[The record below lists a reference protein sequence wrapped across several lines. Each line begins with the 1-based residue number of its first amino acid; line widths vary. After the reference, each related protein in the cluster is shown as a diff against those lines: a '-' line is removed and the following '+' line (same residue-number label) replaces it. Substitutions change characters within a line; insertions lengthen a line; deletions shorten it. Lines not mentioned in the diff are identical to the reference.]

1 LYVFFFR
8 AFSFLALLTILRFF
22 CVKESSMYILGLSAM
37 GHDSAAALLGDSGIV
52 AAMEESKL
60 ARTRAIEGIPREA
73 IRYCLERAGIG
84 WRDIA
89 HVAIASRPWRAWQR
103 QASFRAR
110 LAPLAPVSSGYF
122 VNKAS
127 GELGRELNNVRI
139 VRQMAGAPAGRVES
153 LDHHLCHAA
162 SAFYASPFERALVV
176 SLDEKGDGRAGFV
189 GIGEGTG
196 LREVSSL
203 ALPHSLA
210 WVYSQVTKLL
220 GFRPHADEHKTQW
233 LSICGEVG
241 GDADSGSAAVTGA
254 AAGAAE
260 FTDLFLEMLRRE
272 ARGPA
277 HLNAK
282 YFRHGFAG
290 ELSFTHEFYR
300 RAGIAHEPAENTPE
314 TRVAEPLRA
323 RIAAGLQRA
332 CEIILCEW
340 LAALREEFKERSL
353 CLAGGLFLNP
363 LLVAA
368 IEARAGFENVFVQP
382 AAGNEGT
389 ALGAAYF
396 VWHQQLGRARM
407 AAMPGP
413 YWGPA
418 YSNEEIKRVLENCK
432 AAYHWCDS
440 DERKLGETVRLLQ
453 AGKIVAWFQGAAEF
467 GPRALGNR
475 SLLASP
481 WAPYVKENLND
492 YVKHRESFRPFAL
505 AIPEERCREY
515 FECSPNGRFL
525 TTMARTNGAGRK
537 LLEGL
542 PTGFLLHGN
551 LVRLHVVHTADNPL
565 FWKLLNRAGEN
576 APAPILVNTSFNLFG
591 EPLVVTPR
599 DAVRSYFCS
608 GADALVA
615 GNFLLEKR

>member
-1 LYVFFFR
+1 
-8 AFSFLALLTILRFF
+8 
-22 CVKESSMYILGLSAM
+22 MYILGLSAM

-60 ARTRAIEGIPREA
+60 TRIRVIEGIPREA

-84 WRDIA
+84 WRDVA

-139 VRQMAGAPAGRVES
+139 VRQMAGAPDGRVAS

-196 LREVSSL
+196 LREVASL

-220 GFRPHADEHKTQW
+220 GFRPHADEHNTQW
-233 LSICGEVG
+233 LSIYDSRDGEAAG
-241 GDADSGSAAVTGA
+241 GGT

-260 FTDLFLEMLRRE
+260 FTDLFLEMMRRE

-282 YFRHGFAG
+282 YFRRGFAG

-300 RAGIAHEPAENTPE
+300 RAGIAHEPAEDAPE
-314 TRVAEPLRA
+314 TRLAEPLRA

-340 LAALREEFKERSL
+340 LAALREQYKERSL

-389 ALGAAYF
+389 ALGAAWL
-396 VWHQQLGRARM
+396 VWHQQLGRERLAP
-407 AAMPGP
+407 MPAP

-418 YSNEEIKRVLENCK
+418 YSNEEIKKVLENCK

-440 DERKLGETVRLLQ
+440 DERKFGEAARLLQ

-481 WAPYVKENLND
+481 WAPYAKENLND

-505 AIPEERCREY
+505 AIPEERCAEY
-515 FECSPNGRFL
+515 FHCSPNGRFL
-525 TTMARTNGAGRK
+525 TTMATANAAGRK

-542 PTGFLLHGN
+542 PPGFLLLN
-551 LVRLHVVHTADNPL
+551 DLVRLQVVRAADNPL
-565 FWKLLNRAGEN
+565 FWKLLQRSGEN

>member
-1 LYVFFFR
+1 
-8 AFSFLALLTILRFF
+8 
-22 CVKESSMYILGLSAM
+22 MYILGLSAM
-37 GHDSAAALLGDSGIV
+37 GHDSAAALLGESGIV

-60 ARTRAIEGIPREA
+60 ARTRGIEGIPREA

-84 WRDIA
+84 WRDVA

-103 QASFRAR
+103 QAAFRAR

-139 VRQMAGAPAGRVES
+139 VRQMAGAPEGRVAS

-196 LREVSSL
+196 LREVVSL

-233 LSICGEVG
+233 LSIYDSHDGEAG
-241 GDADSGSAAVTGA
+241 GA
-254 AAGAAE
+254 AGTGGE

-277 HLNAK
+277 HLNVK

-300 RAGIAHEPAENTPE
+300 RAGIAHEPAEDAPE
-314 TRVAEPLRA
+314 TRVAEALRA

-332 CEIILCEW
+332 CEIVLCEW
-340 LAALREEFKERSL
+340 LAALREQYKERAL

-368 IEARAGFENVFVQP
+368 IEARAGFENVSVQP

-389 ALGAAYF
+389 ALGAAWL
-396 VWHQQLGRARM
+396 VWHQQLGRARLAAM
-407 AAMPGP
+407 AAP

-418 YSNEEIKRVLENCK
+418 YSNEEIKKVLENCK

-481 WAPYVKENLND
+481 WAPYAKENLND

-505 AIPEERCREY
+505 AIPEERCAEY

-525 TTMARTNGAGRK
+525 TTMAKANAAGRK
-537 LLEGL
+537 LLASL
-542 PTGFLLHGN
+542 PPGFLLPDD
-551 LVRLHVVHTADNPL
+551 LVRLQVVREADNAL

>member
-1 LYVFFFR
+1 MF
-8 AFSFLALLTILRFF
+8 
-22 CVKESSMYILGLSAM
+22 ILGLSAM
-37 GHDSAAALLGDSGIV
+37 GHDSAAALLDDSGIV

-60 ARTRAIEGIPREA
+60 ARSRAVEGIPREA
-73 IRYCLERAGIG
+73 IRYCLERAAIT
-84 WRDIA
+84 WRDVA

-103 QASFRAR
+103 HASFRAR
-110 LAPLAPVSSGYF
+110 LAPIAPVSSGYF

-139 VRQMAGAPAGRVES
+139 VRQMAGAPEGRVES

-162 SAFYASPFERALVV
+162 SAFYASPYERALAV
-176 SLDEKGDGRAGFV
+176 SLDEKGDGRAGFA
-189 GIGEGTG
+189 GIGEGTA
-196 LREVSSL
+196 LREVASL

-233 LSICGEVG
+233 LSIYGEKG
-241 GDADSGSAAVTGA
+241 GDAGGGSAAVVTGA
-254 AAGAAE
+254 TAGAADFAE
-260 FTDLFLEMLRRE
+260 LFLEMLRRE

-282 YFRHGFAG
+282 YFRNGFAG
-290 ELSFTHEFYR
+290 ALSFTHEFYR
-300 RAGIAHEPAENTPE
+300 RAGIAHEPAEDAPE
-314 TRVAEPLRA
+314 TRLAEALRA
-323 RIAAGLQRA
+323 PIAAGLQRA

-340 LAALREEFKERSL
+340 LAGLREDFKERSL

-389 ALGAAYF
+389 ALGAAYLI
-396 VWHQQLGRARM
+396 WHQQLRRARM

-418 YSNEEIKRVLENCK
+418 YSNEDVKRVLENCK

-440 DERKLGETVRLLQ
+440 DERKLGEVVRLLQ

-481 WAPYVKENLND
+481 WAPYAKENLND

-505 AIPEERCREY
+505 AIPEERCAEY
-515 FECSPNGRFL
+515 FECSANGRFL
-525 TTMARTNGAGRK
+525 TTMARANEAGRK
-537 LLEGL
+537 LLAPL
-542 PTGFLLHGN
+542 PPGFLLPGN
-551 LVRLHVVHTADNPL
+551 LVRLHVVHAADNPL

>member
-1 LYVFFFR
+1 
-8 AFSFLALLTILRFF
+8 
-22 CVKESSMYILGLSAM
+22 MYILGLSAM

-60 ARTRAIEGIPREA
+60 ARRRAIGGIPREA
-73 IRYCLERAGIG
+73 IRYCLEGAGIG
-84 WRDIA
+84 WRDVA

-139 VRQMAGAPAGRVES
+139 VKQLAGSPEGRVES

-162 SAFYASPFERALVV
+162 GAFYASAFERALVV

-189 GIGEGTG
+189 GIGKGTG
-196 LREVSSL
+196 LREVSSIG
-203 ALPHSLA
+203 LPHSLA

-233 LSICGEVG
+233 LSIYGGNG
-241 GDADSGSAAVTGA
+241 GDAGGGSAAVVTGA
-254 AAGAAE
+254 ATGAVD
-260 FTDLFLEMLRRE
+260 FTELFLEMLRRE
-272 ARGPA
+272 PRGPA

-300 RAGIAHEPAENTPE
+300 RAGIAREPGEGAPE

-323 RIAAGLQRA
+323 GIAGGLQRA

-340 LAALREEFKERSL
+340 LVALREEYTERSL

-389 ALGAAYF
+389 ALGAAWL

-407 AAMPGP
+407 AAMSGP
-413 YWGPA
+413 YWGPV
-418 YSNEEIKRVLENCK
+418 YSNEEIKKVLDNCK

-440 DERKLGETVRLLQ
+440 DERKLGEAVRLLQ

-481 WAPYVKENLND
+481 WAPYAKENLND

-505 AIPEERCREY
+505 AIPEERCAEY
-515 FECSPNGRFL
+515 FECSANGRFL
-525 TTMARTNGAGRK
+525 TTMAKANEAGRK
-537 LLEGL
+537 LLAPL
-542 PTGFLLHGN
+542 PPGFLLPDN
-551 LVRLHVVHTADNPL
+551 LVRLHVVHAKDNPL

>member
-1 LYVFFFR
+1 
-8 AFSFLALLTILRFF
+8 
-22 CVKESSMYILGLSAM
+22 MYILGLSAM

-60 ARTRAIEGIPREA
+60 ARRRALEGIPREA

-84 WRDIA
+84 WHDVA

-139 VRQMAGAPAGRVES
+139 VRQMAGAPDGRVES
-153 LDHHLCHAA
+153 LDHHLCHGA
-162 SAFYASPFERALVV
+162 SAFYASAFERALVV

-189 GIGEGTG
+189 GLGEGTG
-196 LREVSSL
+196 LREVSSI

-233 LSICGEVG
+233 LSVYGERDGDVG
-241 GDADSGSAAVTGA
+241 GGSAATGA
-254 AAGAAE
+254 SAGAAE

-277 HLNAK
+277 HLNSK
-282 YFRHGFAG
+282 YFRHGYAG

-300 RAGIAHEPAENTPE
+300 RAGIAVEPAEDAPE

-323 RIAAGLQRA
+323 KIAAGLQRA

-340 LAALREEFKERSL
+340 LAGLREEYKERSL

-389 ALGAAYF
+389 ALGAAWL

-407 AAMPGP
+407 AATPGP

-418 YSNEEIKRVLENCK
+418 YSNEEIKQVLENCK

-440 DERKLGETVRLLQ
+440 DERKLGEAVRLLQ

-505 AIPEERCREY
+505 AIPEERCAEY

-525 TTMARTNGAGRK
+525 TTMAKANEAGRE
-537 LLEGL
+537 LLAPL
-542 PTGFLLHGN
+542 PPGFLLPDN
-551 LVRLHVVHTADNPL
+551 LVRLHVVHAADNPL
-565 FWKLLNRAGEN
+565 FWKLLYRAGEN

>member
-1 LYVFFFR
+1 VL
-8 AFSFLALLTILRFF
+8 FLAFPNILRFF
-22 CVKESSMYILGLSAM
+22 CVKVYSVYILGISAM

-60 ARTRAIEGIPREA
+60 ARSRAIEGIPREA
-73 IRYCLERAGIG
+73 IRYCMERAGIG
-84 WRDIA
+84 WRDVGQ
-89 HVAIASRPWRAWQR
+89 VAIASRPWRAWQR
-103 QASFRAR
+103 QAAFRAR

-139 VRQMAGAPAGRVES
+139 VRQMAGAPDGRVAT

-162 SAFYASPFERALVV
+162 SAFYASPYERALVV

-196 LREVSSL
+196 LREVASL

-220 GFRPHADEHKTQW
+220 GFRAHADEHKTQW
-233 LSICGEVG
+233 LSIYRSGDGETG
-241 GDADSGSAAVTGA
+241 RAAVSG
-254 AAGAAE
+254 GE

-300 RAGIAHEPAENTPE
+300 RAGIAHEPAEDAPE
-314 TRVAEPLRA
+314 TRVAEALRA

-368 IEARAGFENVFVQP
+368 IEARTGFENVFVQP

-389 ALGAAYF
+389 ALGAAWL
-396 VWHQQLGRARM
+396 VWHQQLERSRLAAM
-407 AAMPGP
+407 AAPC
-413 YWGPA
+413 WGPE
-418 YSNEEIKRVLENCK
+418 YSNAEIKKVLENCK

-440 DERKLGETVRLLQ
+440 DERKLGEAVRLLQ
-453 AGKIVAWFQGAAEF
+453 TGKIVAWFQGSAEF

-481 WAPYVKENLND
+481 WAPYAKENLND

-505 AIPEERCREY
+505 AIPEERSAEY
-515 FECSPNGRFL
+515 FECSANGRFL
-525 TTMARTNGAGRK
+525 TTMAKANAAGRK
-537 LLEGL
+537 LLAGL
-542 PTGFLLHGN
+542 PPGFLLADD
-551 LVRLHVVHTADNPL
+551 LVRLQVVRAADNPL
-565 FWKLLNRAGEN
+565 FWKLLNRSGEN
-576 APAPILVNTSFNLFG
+576 APAPMLVNTSFNLFG

>member
-1 LYVFFFR
+1 
-8 AFSFLALLTILRFF
+8 
-22 CVKESSMYILGLSAM
+22 M
-37 GHDSAAALLGDSGIV
+37 GHDSAAALLGDSGII

-60 ARTRAIEGIPREA
+60 ARRRAIDGIPREA

-84 WRDIA
+84 WRDVA

-122 VNKAS
+122 LNKAS

-139 VRQMAGAPAGRVES
+139 VRQMAGAPDGRVQS
-153 LDHHLCHAA
+153 LDHHLCHGA
-162 SAFYASPFERALVV
+162 SAFYASALERALVV

-189 GIGEGTG
+189 GLGEGIA
-196 LREVSSL
+196 LREVSSI

-233 LSICGEVG
+233 LSIYGES
-241 GDADSGSAAVTGA
+241 D
-254 AAGAAE
+254 AAGRTAATGGGVGVAE

-277 HLNAK
+277 YLNGK
-282 YFRHGFAG
+282 YFRHGYAG

-300 RAGIAHEPAENTPE
+300 RAGIAVEPVADAPE

-323 RIAAGLQRA
+323 KIAAGLERA

-340 LAALREEFKERSL
+340 LAGLREEYKERSL

-368 IEARAGFENVFVQP
+368 IEVRAGFENVFVQP

-389 ALGAAYF
+389 ALGAAWLL
-396 VWHQQLGRARM
+396 WHQQLGRARM
-407 AAMPGP
+407 AATPGP

-418 YSNEEIKRVLENCK
+418 YSNEEIKKVLENCK

-440 DERKLGETVRLLQ
+440 DERKLGEALRLLQ

-481 WAPYVKENLND
+481 WAPYAKENLND

-505 AIPEERCREY
+505 AIPEERCAEY
-515 FECSPNGRFL
+515 FECSPSGRFL
-525 TTMARTNGAGRK
+525 TTMAKANEAGRE
-537 LLEGL
+537 LLAPL
-542 PTGFLLHGN
+542 PPGFLLPDN
-551 LVRLHVVHTADNPL
+551 LVRLHVVHAADNPL
-565 FWKLLNRAGEN
+565 FWKLLYRAGEN

>member
-1 LYVFFFR
+1 
-8 AFSFLALLTILRFF
+8 
-22 CVKESSMYILGLSAM
+22 MYILGLSGMA
-37 GHDSAAALLGDSGIV
+37 HDSAAALLGDSGIV

-60 ARTRAIEGIPREA
+60 ARRRAIEGIPREA
-73 IRYCLERAGIG
+73 IRYCLERVGIA
-84 WRDIA
+84 WRDVA
-89 HVAIASRPWRAWQR
+89 HVAIASRPWCAWQR

-139 VRQMAGAPAGRVES
+139 VRQMAGAPDGRVES

-189 GIGEGTG
+189 GLGAGTG

-203 ALPHSLA
+203 GLPHSLA

-233 LSICGEVG
+233 LSIYGKSG
-241 GDADSGSAAVTGA
+241 GDTGGGA
-254 AAGAAE
+254 ALAGGAE
-260 FTDLFLEMLRRE
+260 LTELFLEMLRRE
-272 ARGPA
+272 PRGRA

-282 YFRHGFAG
+282 YFRHGYAG

-300 RAGIAHEPAENTPE
+300 RAGIARERAEDAPE
-314 TRVAEPLRA
+314 TRVPEPLRA
-323 RIAAGLQRA
+323 KIAAGLQRA

-368 IEARAGFENVFVQP
+368 IEAGAGFENVFVQP

-389 ALGAAYF
+389 ALGAAWL
-396 VWHQQLGRARM
+396 VWHRQLGRARM
-407 AAMPGP
+407 AAMSGP

-418 YSNEEIKRVLENCK
+418 YSNEGIKKVLDNCK

-440 DERKLGETVRLLQ
+440 DERKLGEAVRLLE
-453 AGKIVAWFQGAAEF
+453 AGKIVAWFQSAAEF

-481 WAPYVKENLND
+481 WAPYAKENLND

-505 AIPEERCREY
+505 AIPEERCAEY
-515 FECSPNGRFL
+515 FECSANGRFL
-525 TTMARTNGAGRK
+525 TTMAKANEAGRK
-537 LLEGL
+537 LLASL
-542 PTGFLLHGN
+542 PPGFLLPDN
-551 LVRLHVVHTADNPL
+551 LVRLHVVHAADNPL

-576 APAPILVNTSFNLFG
+576 APAPMLVNTSFNLFG

-608 GADALVA
+608 GADALLA

>member
-1 LYVFFFR
+1 
-8 AFSFLALLTILRFF
+8 
-22 CVKESSMYILGLSAM
+22 M
-37 GHDSAAALLGDSGIV
+37 GHDSTATLLGESGIV

-60 ARTRAIEGIPREA
+60 ARTRGIEGIPREA

-84 WRDIA
+84 WRDVA

-103 QASFRAR
+103 QAAFRAR

-139 VRQMAGAPAGRVES
+139 VRQMAGAPEGRVAS

-196 LREVSSL
+196 LREVASL

-233 LSICGEVG
+233 LSIYDSHDGEAG
-241 GDADSGSAAVTGA
+241 GA
-254 AAGAAE
+254 AGTGGE

-300 RAGIAHEPAENTPE
+300 RAGIAHEPAEDAPE
-314 TRVAEPLRA
+314 TRVAEALRA

-332 CEIILCEW
+332 CEIVMCEW
-340 LAALREEFKERSL
+340 LAALREQYKERSL

-389 ALGAAYF
+389 ALGAAWL
-396 VWHQQLGRARM
+396 VWHQQQGRARLAAM
-407 AAMPGP
+407 AAP

-418 YSNEEIKRVLENCK
+418 YSNEEIKKVLENCK

-481 WAPYVKENLND
+481 WAPYAKENLND

-505 AIPEERCREY
+505 AIPEERCAEY

-525 TTMARTNGAGRK
+525 TTMAKANAAGRK
-537 LLEGL
+537 LLASL
-542 PTGFLLHGN
+542 PPGFLLPDD
-551 LVRLHVVHTADNPL
+551 LVRLQVVRAADNAL
-565 FWKLLNRAGEN
+565 FWKLLQRSGEN
-576 APAPILVNTSFNLFG
+576 APAPIVVNTSFNLFG

-599 DAVRSYFCS
+599 DAMRSYFCS

>member
-1 LYVFFFR
+1 
-8 AFSFLALLTILRFF
+8 
-22 CVKESSMYILGLSAM
+22 MYILGLSAM

-60 ARTRAIEGIPREA
+60 TRSRAVEGIPREA

-84 WRDIA
+84 WRDVT
-89 HVAIASRPWRAWQR
+89 HVAIDSRPWRAWQR
-103 QASFRAR
+103 QATFRAR
-110 LAPLAPVSSGYF
+110 LAPIAPVSSGYF

-139 VRQMAGAPAGRVES
+139 VRQMAGAPEGRLES

-162 SAFYASPFERALVV
+162 SAFYASPYERALVV

-189 GIGEGTG
+189 GIGEGTA

-233 LSICGEVG
+233 LSIYGNSG
-241 GDADSGSAAVTGA
+241 GDPGGGAAAVVTGA
-254 AAGAAE
+254 ATGAAE
-260 FTDLFLEMLRRE
+260 FTELFLEMLRRE
-272 ARGPA
+272 PRGPA
-277 HLNAK
+277 QLNTK
-282 YFRHGFAG
+282 YFRNGFAG

-300 RAGIAHEPAENTPE
+300 RAGIAHEPAEDAPG
-314 TRVAEPLRA
+314 TRVAEALCAP
-323 RIAAGLQRA
+323 IAAGLQRA
-332 CEIILCEW
+332 CETILYEW
-340 LAALREEFKERSL
+340 LAALREEFQERAL
-353 CLAGGLFLNP
+353 CVAGGLFLNP

-368 IEARAGFENVFVQP
+368 IEARAGYENVFVQP

-389 ALGAAYF
+389 ALGAAWL
-396 VWHQQLGRARM
+396 VWHQQLERARM
-407 AAMPGP
+407 RAMPGP

-418 YSNEEIKRVLENCK
+418 YSNEEIKKVLDNCK

-440 DERKLGETVRLLQ
+440 DERKLGEAVRLLQ

-467 GPRALGNR
+467 GPRAQGNR

-481 WAPYVKENLND
+481 WAPYAKENLND

-505 AIPEERCREY
+505 AIPEERCAEY
-515 FECSPNGRFL
+515 FECSANGRFL
-525 TTMARTNGAGRK
+525 TTMATANEAGRK
-537 LLEGL
+537 LLAPL
-542 PTGFLLHGN
+542 PPGFLLAGN
-551 LVRLHVVHTADNPL
+551 LVRLHVVRAADNPL

>member
-1 LYVFFFR
+1 VL
-8 AFSFLALLTILRFF
+8 FLAFLTIARFF
-22 CVKESSMYILGLSAM
+22 CVKASSMHILGISAM
-37 GHDSAAALLGDSGIV
+37 AHDSAAALLGESGIV

-60 ARTRAIEGIPREA
+60 ARSRTIEGIPREA
-73 IRYCLERAGIG
+73 IRYCLDRAGIG
-84 WRDIA
+84 WRDVA

-103 QASFRAR
+103 QAAFRAK

-139 VRQMAGAPAGRVES
+139 VRQMAGAPDGRVAS
-153 LDHHLCHAA
+153 FDHHLCHAA
-162 SAFYASPFERALVV
+162 SAYYASAFERALVV

-189 GIGEGTG
+189 GIGAGTG
-196 LREVSSL
+196 LREVASL

-220 GFRPHADEHKTQW
+220 GFRAHADEHKTQW
-233 LSICGEVG
+233 LGICGEG
-241 GDADSGSAAVTGA
+241 GELRGAKGGS

-272 ARGPA
+272 PRGAA

-300 RAGIAHEPAENTPE
+300 RAGIAHEPAEDAPD
-314 TRVAEPLRA
+314 TRVAEGLRA
-323 RIAAGLQRA
+323 RVAAGLQRA

-340 LAALREEFKERSL
+340 LAALREQFKERSL

-368 IEARAGFENVFVQP
+368 IEAGAGFENVFVQP

-389 ALGAAYF
+389 ALGAAWL
-396 VWHQQLGRARM
+396 VWHQQLGRERLAAM
-407 AAMPGP
+407 AAP

-418 YSNEEIKRVLENCK
+418 YSNEEIKKVLENCK

-440 DERKLGETVRLLQ
+440 DERKLSEAARLLQ

-481 WAPYVKENLND
+481 WAPYAKENLND

-505 AIPEERCREY
+505 AIAEERCAEY
-515 FECSPNGRFL
+515 FQCSPNGRFF
-525 TTMARTNGAGRK
+525 TSMAKANAAGRK
-537 LLEGL
+537 LLEAL
-542 PTGFLLHGN
+542 PPGFLLPDD
-551 LVRLHVVHTADNPL
+551 LVRLQVVRAADNPL
-565 FWKLLNRAGEN
+565 FWKLLQRSGEN
-576 APAPILVNTSFNLFG
+576 TPAPILVNTSFNLFG